1 MKTESSL
8 LGALFS
14 QKIAL
19 LISAKRP
26 EQGTKPKPQEGTMD
40 WAKVLLTILR
50 SATKIAIDAINSSQ
64 KR

>member
-1 MKTESSL
+1 MKTELSTFGGSI
-8 LGALFS
+8 FK
-14 QKIAL
+14 KIAL

>member
-1 MKTESSL
+1 MNTEFHPWGL
-8 LGALFS
+8 YFHK
-14 QKIAL
+14 KIAL

-26 EQGTKPKPQEGTMD
+26 KQGTKPKPQEGTMD
-40 WAKVLLTILR
+40 WAKALLTILR